1 MLHEISTEDGKGAT
15 GACYVMV
22 TSDQQRTMATH
33 LGVSGLLGVEHI
45 DDDLLSRGAICYFD
59 GYLLDFPGA
68 RAIVEALIRSAER
81 NNTALALGLADPFV
95 VERHRD
101 ALVELFPHIS
111 LLFSNQDEIR
121 SLTGIED
128 VRVAAER
135 YRHPDMAV

>member
-81 NNTALALGLADPFV
+81 NNTALARSV
-95 VERHRD
+95 
-101 ALVELFPHIS
+101 
-111 LLFSNQDEIR
+111 
-121 SLTGIED
+121 SLTPLSSSAI
-128 VRVAAER
+128 VMRSSSSFLTSAFCFQIRTRSAA
-135 YRHPDMAV
+135 